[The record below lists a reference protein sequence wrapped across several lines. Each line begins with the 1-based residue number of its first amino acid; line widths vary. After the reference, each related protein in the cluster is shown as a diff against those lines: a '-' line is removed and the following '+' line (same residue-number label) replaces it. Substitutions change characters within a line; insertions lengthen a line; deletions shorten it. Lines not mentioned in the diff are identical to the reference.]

1 MESKDLRKAGLK
13 VTGPR
18 LKILEILEGSPT
30 RHMSAEGIYK
40 RLIESNE
47 DIGLATVYRV
57 LTQFQAAGLV
67 SRHHFE
73 DGMAVF
79 ELNQGTHHDHI
90 VCLDCGRV
98 EEFVDESIEERQEAI
113 AERLG
118 YELRDHAMT
127 LYGHCRKP
135 GCPSYKVASSQ
146 ASRASTADGCRA
158 RGPVRPRPCASRCVP
173 SGPDC
178 PPSAAFRARVRAP
191 CR

>member
-98 EEFVDESIEERQEAI
+98 EEFIDESIEERQEEI

-127 LYGHCRKP
+127 L
-135 GCPSYKVASSQ
+135 
-146 ASRASTADGCRA
+146 
-158 RGPVRPRPCASRCVP
+158 VRPLPQARLPVVK
-173 SGPDC
+173 GPQK
-178 PPSAAFRARVRAP
+178 PQSKNS
-191 CR
+191 